1 MNKMVKKTL
10 FLAVLFLVSGLLLKP
25 VQASPSSMMVEYLNE
40 FGITFYNMGR
50 YDEAVVEFNK
60 VLLVDPNNQ
69 TAKKYLKSITRQKN
83 PPQLSEKQPPLPIE
97 KAKSKKTEVFTNK
110 QISRDQAMENTFA
123 SLGAGASMSQSPS
136 SEKKEELKMAGFS
149 VSGEAQLRLGITS
162 QDVIWKRANWD
173 MNEKNFRILSN
184 TAFDRRENTFDP
196 RIYDRLMLNI
206 DKNKD
211 EEQGLSFHTNLMV
224 DPWSFTGK
232 SKKTT
237 ITHDGDPVEL
247 ELRYWANTGYT
258 LNDTVN
264 TLRNGDSI
272 ALPEIKVEGGHITM
286 PVTVTSAFGNVYELP
301 ELRIKRQFQPVRE
314 LWFDYKQEGLKL
326 RVYPIGY
333 ENQALS
339 FDDPFKLSNN
349 HTWWED
355 SPWLHRWKPGLFNS
369 GATPVPDF
377 TKGYWDNTYSFAIRD
392 SEGRRL
398 TALRGFS
405 FEYSPQE
412 ETSFQTSIASPKDIW
427 QDYSQA
433 DNFLSAT
440 RIKHLLVENLEVG
453 VTGTTR
459 LGYNLADDHN
469 KLDARNF
476 VGGADLGYEVTNG
489 VKANLEVAHSQSK
502 YDMTNSQYETKMGGN
517 AYYISLVSRY
527 PFESIMDTPGG
538 YDGIKLGKTESS
550 FTKFR
555 LFAARMDDSFDE
567 SLSSYVETRDDEYW
581 SRHLHFRKP
590 FKYYYQGEGQTLTW
604 DDVKNFAVGNGISA
618 GRSTLG
624 FRMESSLWDKKV
636 ENLFD
641 ARNVHVTEGKFVEN
655 VARDEL
661 TWNMTD
667 KLTSKFLAIY
677 QHMPRTT
684 AGVDPFISNSR
695 NGEFFLNNQIEDG
708 KDPSVGTGSLGLE
721 YKFSDY
727 VALNGIWEYTN
738 DISVGYDN
746 FPRGL
751 LNGGNRALTYWQNGN
766 KYRDVLNWL
775 NNQQVFPKPPYPYFN
790 VFKTGLT
797 LTPIKELE
805 LYLDYTRNPFEKAG
819 QVDDNM
825 NHVGLSANFTP
836 SKKWNFFARYTY
848 SRWQDLDKLQFGDTK
863 FYSHHN
869 FFFETIYRISDNED
883 FTFQYGE
890 ASRDPYM
897 GGVLDIGWD
906 PYGGSL
912 RTIDTQHIFRL
923 YYRRKF

>member
-1 MNKMVKKTL
+1 MGKRTVL
-10 FLAVLFLVSGLLLKP
+10 LALLYLTIGLLLSP
-25 VQASPSSMMVEYLNE
+25 VQASASSMMVDYLNE

-50 YDEAVVEFNK
+50 YDEATIEFKK
-60 VLLVDPNNQ
+60 VMLIDPDND
-69 TAKKYLKSITRQKN
+69 TAKKYIQDIFMQQNVPSPYQEE
-83 PPQLSEKQPPLPIE
+83 PQIPIE
-97 KAKSKKTEVFTNK
+97 KEVTPKIAEMPAHK
-110 QISRDQAMENTFA
+110 QISRDKMIENTFA
-123 SLGAGASMSQSPS
+123 RLDAGAGISKEPLSEKK
-136 SEKKEELKMAGFS
+136 EKKEELNVAGFS
-149 VSGEAQLRLGITS
+149 VSGEAQARLGITPHEA
-162 QDVIWKRANWD
+162 IWKRANWD
-173 MNEKNFRILSN
+173 LNEKNFRILSN
-184 TAFDRRENTFDP
+184 TAFDRRQNSYDP
-196 RIYDRLMLNI
+196 RIYDRLRLDI
-206 DKNKD
+206 DNNKD
-211 EEQGLSFHTNLMV
+211 AGQGLSFHSNITV

-237 ITHDGDPVEL
+237 IVHDGDPVEL

-258 LNDTVN
+258 LNDTIN
-264 TLRNGDSI
+264 TLKNGDSI
-272 ALPEIKVEGGHITM
+272 ALPEIKVKEGHITM
-286 PVTVTSAFGNVYELP
+286 PVTVKSAFGNIYELP
-301 ELRIKRQFQPVRE
+301 ELRLKRQFQPVRE

-339 FDDPFKLSNN
+339 FDDPLKLSNN

-355 SPWLHRWKPGLFNS
+355 SPWLHSWKPGLFNS
-369 GATPVPDF
+369 GVTPVPDF

-412 ETSFQTSIASPKDIW
+412 ETSFQTSIASPKDLW

-440 RIKHLLVENLEVG
+440 RFKHLLTENLELG

-459 LGYNLADDHN
+459 LGYNLEDDN
-469 KLDARNF
+469 DLDARNF
-476 VGGADLGYEVTNG
+476 VGGLDLGYELSDG
-489 VKANLEVAHSQSK
+489 IKANVEVAHSQSN
-502 YDMTNSQYETKMGGN
+502 YDMTDSQYETAMGGN
-517 AYYISLVSRY
+517 AYYVSLIRRY

-538 YDGIKLGKTESS
+538 YDGIKLGKGESS

-555 LFAARMDDSFDE
+555 LFAARMDDSFDD
-567 SLSSYVETRDDEYW
+567 SLSSYIETRDDEYW

-604 DDVKNFAVGNGISA
+604 DDVKNFAIGNGISP

-624 FRMESSLWDKKV
+624 FRMEASLWDKTV
-636 ENLFD
+636 DNLFD
-641 ARNVHVTEGKFVEN
+641 VRNVHATEGKFVEN
-655 VARDEL
+655 VVRDEL

-677 QHMPRTT
+677 QRMPRTT
-684 AGVDPFISNSR
+684 AGVDPFVFNSR

-708 KDPSVGTGSLGLE
+708 LDPSVGTGSLGME

-751 LNGGNRALTYWQNGN
+751 LNGGNRALTYWQDGN

-775 NNQQVFPKPPYPYFN
+775 NDQQLFPKPPYPYYN
-790 VFKTGLT
+790 IFKTGLT

-805 LYLDYTRNPFEKAG
+805 LYLDYTRNSYEKAG

-825 NHVGLSANFTP
+825 NHVGLSANYTP
-836 SKKWNFFARYTY
+836 SKKWNFFARYTW
-848 SRWQDLDKLQFGDTK
+848 SRWQDLDKLITGDTK

-869 FFFETIYRISDNED
+869 FFFETIYRLSDDED